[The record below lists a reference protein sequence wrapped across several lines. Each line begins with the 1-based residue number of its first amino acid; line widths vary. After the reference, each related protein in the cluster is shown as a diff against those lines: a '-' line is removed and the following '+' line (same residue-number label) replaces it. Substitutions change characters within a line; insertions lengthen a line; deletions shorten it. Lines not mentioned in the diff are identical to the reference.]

1 MEITSLEKFISE
13 ANTDQKIFEYLEYF
27 SMAQCCS
34 FRVGGLARAAVYP
47 LSVNAL
53 KKLLGF
59 LKENGMPFKVIGNG
73 TNLIPSD
80 NGFDGVLVITKKISE
95 LNIDG
100 ATLTAGCGVGL
111 VKLTKI
117 ASDLSLKGMENLYGI
132 PATVG
137 GAVYMNAGAYNTQI
151 SDVLVSAECYNLKND
166 KIVVLEN
173 GDLNFSYRHS
183 RCMDENLV
191 VLSATFRLSVGDAQ
205 SIKDRM
211 KEVMEKRKN
220 SQPLEFPNAGSIFK
234 RPQNSF
240 AGKLIE
246 DAGLKGL
253 RVGGAE
259 VSVKHAG
266 FIINLGE
273 ATSSDICALIDIIKA
288 KVLEHS
294 GVMLQCE
301 VEFI

>member
-1 MEITSLEKFISE
+1 MELTSLEKFISE
-13 ANTDQKIFEYLEYF
+13 ANSDQKSFEYLEYF
-27 SMAQCCS
+27 SMTQCCS

-53 KKLLGF
+53 KELLGF
-59 LKENGMPFKVIGNG
+59 LNRNEMPFKIVGNG

-100 ATLTAGCGVGL
+100 DTICAGCGVSL
-111 VKLTKI
+111 VKLAKI
-117 ASDLSLKGMENLYGI
+117 ASDLSLSGMESLYGI
-132 PATVG
+132 PATIG

-151 SDVLVSAECYNLKND
+151 SDILVSAECYDLKND
-166 KIVVLEN
+166 RIIVLEN
-173 GDLNFSYRHS
+173 SDLNFSYRHS
-183 RCMDENLV
+183 KCMDDELV
-191 VLSATFRLSVGDAQ
+191 VLSACFRLASGDME
-205 SIKDRM
+205 SIKYRM
-211 KEVMEKRKN
+211 KEVMAKRKS

-234 RPQNSF
+234 RPQNNF

-259 VSVKHAG
+259 VSIKHAG
-266 FIINLGE
+266 FIINVGT
-273 ATSSDICALIDIIKA
+273 ATSADICSLIDIIKA
-288 KVLEHS
+288 KVFADS

>member
-13 ANTDQKIFEYLEYF
+13 ANADYVSFEYLEYF
-27 SMAQCCS
+27 SMTQCCS
-34 FRVGGLARAAVYP
+34 FRVGGLARVAVYP
-47 LSVNAL
+47 LSVHAL
-53 KKLLGF
+53 KELLSF
-59 LKENGMPFKVIGNG
+59 LKRTKMPFKVIGNG

-80 NGFDGVLVITKKISE
+80 DGFDGILVITKKISE

-100 ATLTAGCGVGL
+100 ETLNAGCGVSL

-117 ASDLSLKGMENLYGI
+117 ASDLSLSGMESLYGI

-151 SDVLVSAECYNLKND
+151 SDVLVSAECYDLEKG

-173 GDLNFSYRHS
+173 SDLNFSYRHS
-183 RCMDENLV
+183 RCMDDNLV
-191 VLSATFRLSVGDAQ
+191 VLSASFRLASGDMEC
-205 SIKDRM
+205 IKDRM
-211 KEVMEKRKN
+211 KEVMEKRKS
-220 SQPLEFPNAGSIFK
+220 SQPLEYPNAGSIFK

-246 DAGLKGL
+246 EAGLKGL

-266 FIINLGE
+266 FIINVGG
-273 ATSSDICALIDIIKA
+273 ATSSDICKLIECIKS
-288 KVLEHS
+288 KVFEHS

-301 VEFI
+301 VELI